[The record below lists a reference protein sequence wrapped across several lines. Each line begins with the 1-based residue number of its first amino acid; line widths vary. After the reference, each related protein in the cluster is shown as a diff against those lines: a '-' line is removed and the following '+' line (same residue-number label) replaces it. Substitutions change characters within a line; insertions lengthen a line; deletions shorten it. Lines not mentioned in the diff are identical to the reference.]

1 MIVYK
6 DGAWQ
11 GLEETS
17 IPVMDHGFLYGVGL
31 FETFRTY
38 QGSPFLF
45 QDHLKRLREG
55 LASVYIEWE
64 EDDDSLLQMIG
75 TALEKNNLTDGV
87 LRLNVTA
94 GISNWGLPNET
105 YTRPSTLLFTRPV
118 APVQDEGR
126 RAIFLQIPRNTPEG
140 SVRLKSHHYLNNL
153 LGKRELGNLADTEGI
168 FLTREGYVSEGI
180 VSNIFWVKNST
191 LYTPSI
197 STGILNGVTRQYV
210 IHLARLLGVK
220 VEEGTFTKDELLHS
234 EEVFVT
240 NSTQEMV
247 RINQVDEVEFPK
259 AGWHSLF
266 ERLRELYKEST
277 YRQLQSY
284 QQAKRV
290 DIQNGKDKLISE

>member
-6 DGAWQ
+6 DGSWQ
-11 GLEETS
+11 PLENTS

-55 LASVYIEWE
+55 LSSVYIEWE
-64 EDDDSLLQMIG
+64 DDDKSLQRLIEM
-75 TALEKNNLTDGV
+75 ALEKNGLTDGV

-94 GISNWGLPNET
+94 GISNWGLPNEI
-105 YTRPSTLLFTRPV
+105 YKKPSTLLFTRPV
-118 APVQDEGR
+118 APVQDQGR
-126 RAIFLQIPRNTPEG
+126 RAVFLQIPRNTPEG

-153 LGKRELGNLADTEGI
+153 LGKRELVKDADAEGI
-168 FLTREGYVSEGI
+168 FLTKEGYVAEGI
-180 VSNIFWVKNST
+180 VSNIFWVKHNT

-197 STGILNGVTRQYV
+197 ATGILNGVTRQYV
-210 IHLARLLGVK
+210 IHLASLLGVK
-220 VEEGTFTKDELLHS
+220 VEEGTYTKEELLCS

-247 RINQVDEVEFPK
+247 RISRVDEVEFSKTRHP
-259 AGWHSLF
+259 LF

-277 YRQLQSY
+277 DRQLQSY

-290 DIQNGKDKLISE
+290 EIQNGKDKLISE

>member
-1 MIVYK
+1 MIVYM
-6 DGAWQ
+6 DGSWQ
-11 GLEETS
+11 PLENTS

-45 QDHLKRLREG
+45 RDHLKRLREG
-55 LASVYIEWE
+55 LSSVYIEWE
-64 EDDDSLLQMIG
+64 EDDESLQQLIG
-75 TALEKNNLTDGV
+75 MALEKNGLTDGV

-105 YTRPSTLLFTRPV
+105 YTKPSTLLFTRPV

-126 RAIFLQIPRNTPEG
+126 RAVFLQIPRNTPEG

-153 LGKRELGNLADTEGI
+153 LGKRELGKLSDAEGI

-180 VSNIFWVKNST
+180 VSNIFWVKNNT

-210 IHLARLLGVK
+210 IHLASLLGVK
-220 VEEGTFTKDELLHS
+220 VEEGTFTKEELLRS
-234 EEVFVT
+234 EAAFVT

-247 RINQVDEVEFPK
+247 RISRVDEVEFSVIP
-259 AGWHSLF
+259 HPLF
-266 ERLRELYKEST
+266 ERLKELYKEST
-277 YRQLQSY
+277 NRQLQSY

-290 DIQNGKDKLISE
+290 EIQNGKDKLISE

>member
-6 DGAWQ
+6 DGSWQ
-11 GLEETS
+11 PIENTS

-55 LASVYIEWE
+55 LSSVYIEWE
-64 EDDDSLLQMIG
+64 EDDESLQQLIG
-75 TALEKNNLTDGV
+75 MALEKNGLADGV

-105 YTRPSTLLFTRPV
+105 YTKPSTLLFTRPL

-126 RAIFLQIPRNTPEG
+126 RAVFLQIPRNTPEG

-153 LGKRELGNLADTEGI
+153 LGKRELGKLSDTEGI
-168 FLTREGYVSEGI
+168 FLTREGYVAEGV
-180 VSNIFWVKNST
+180 VSNIFWVKNNT

-210 IHLARLLGVK
+210 IHLASLLGVK
-220 VEEGTFTKDELLHS
+220 VEEGTFTKEDLLRS

-247 RINQVDEVEFPK
+247 RISRVDDVEFSIIR
-259 AGWHSLF
+259 HTLF
-266 ERLRELYKEST
+266 ERLKELYKEST
-277 YRQLQSY
+277 NRQLRSY

-290 DIQNGKDKLISE
+290 EIQNGKDELISE

>member
-6 DGAWQ
+6 DGSWQ
-11 GLEETS
+11 PLENTS

-55 LASVYIEWE
+55 LSSVYIEWE
-64 EDDDSLLQMIG
+64 EDDESLLQLIG
-75 TALEKNNLTDGV
+75 MALEKNGLADGV

-105 YTRPSTLLFTRPV
+105 YTKPSTLLFTRPL

-126 RAIFLQIPRNTPEG
+126 RAVFLQIPRNTPEG

-153 LGKRELGNLADTEGI
+153 LGKRELGKLSDAEGI
-168 FLTREGYVSEGI
+168 FLTREGYVAEGV
-180 VSNIFWVKNST
+180 VSNIFWVKNNT

-210 IHLARLLGVK
+210 IHLASLLGVK
-220 VEEGTFTKDELLHS
+220 VEEGTFTKEDLLRS

-247 RINQVDEVEFPK
+247 RISRVDDVEFSIIR
-259 AGWHSLF
+259 HTLF
-266 ERLRELYKEST
+266 ERLKELYKEST
-277 YRQLQSY
+277 NRQLRSY

-290 DIQNGKDKLISE
+290 EIQNGKDELISE

>member
-6 DGAWQ
+6 DGSWQ
-11 GLEETS
+11 PLENTS

-45 QDHLKRLREG
+45 QDHLNRLREG
-55 LASVYIEWE
+55 LSSVYIEWE
-64 EDDDSLLQMIG
+64 EDDKSLQQLIG
-75 TALEKNNLTDGV
+75 MALERNGLTDGV

-105 YTRPSTLLFTRPV
+105 YTKPSTLLFTRPV

-126 RAIFLQIPRNTPEG
+126 RAVFLQIPRNTPEG

-153 LGKRELGNLADTEGI
+153 LGKREIAKHADAEGI

-180 VSNIFWVKNST
+180 VSNVFWVKNNT

-210 IHLARLLGVK
+210 IHLASLLGVK
-220 VEEGTFTKDELLHS
+220 VEEGTFTKDDLLGS

-247 RINQVDEVEFPK
+247 RIARVDEVEFPVIR
-259 AGWHSLF
+259 HPLF
-266 ERLRELYKEST
+266 DRLKELYKEST
-277 YRQLQSY
+277 NRQLQSY

-290 DIQNGKDKLISE
+290 EIQNGKDKLISE

>member
-1 MIVYK
+1 
-6 DGAWQ
+6 
-11 GLEETS
+11 
-17 IPVMDHGFLYGVGL
+17 MDHGFLYGVGL

-55 LASVYIEWE
+55 LSSVYIEWE
-64 EDDDSLLQMIG
+64 EDDESLQQLIEM
-75 TALEKNNLTDGV
+75 ALKKNGLTDGV

-105 YTRPSTLLFTRPV
+105 YTKPSTILFTRPV

-126 RAIFLQIPRNTPEG
+126 RAVFLQIPRNTPEG

-153 LGKRELGNLADTEGI
+153 LGKRELAKYADAEGI

-180 VSNIFWVKNST
+180 VSNIFWVKNNT

-210 IHLARLLGVK
+210 IHLASLLGVK
-220 VEEGTFTKDELLHS
+220 VEEGTFTKEELLRS

-247 RINQVDEVEFPK
+247 RISRVDEVEFSVIRHP
-259 AGWHSLF
+259 LF

-277 YRQLQSY
+277 DRQLQSH

-290 DIQNGKDKLISE
+290 EIQNGKDKLISE

>member
-1 MIVYK
+1 MIVYM
-6 DGAWQ
+6 DGSWKS
-11 GLEETS
+11 LENTS

-55 LASVYIEWE
+55 LSSVYIEWE
-64 EDDDSLLQMIG
+64 EDDESLQQLIE
-75 TALEKNNLTDGV
+75 TALEKNGLTDGV

-94 GISNWGLPNET
+94 GISNWGLPNVT
-105 YTRPSTLLFTRPV
+105 YTKPSTLLFTRPL

-126 RAIFLQIPRNTPEG
+126 RAVFLQIPRNTPEG

-153 LGKRELGNLADTEGI
+153 LGKRELGKLSDAEGI

-180 VSNIFWVKNST
+180 VSNIFWVKDNT

-210 IHLARLLGVK
+210 IHLASLLGVK
-220 VEEGTFTKDELLHS
+220 VEEGTFTKEELLRS

-247 RINQVDEVEFPK
+247 RISRVDEVGFSVSRHP
-259 AGWHSLF
+259 LF
-266 ERLRELYKEST
+266 ERLRELYIEST
-277 YRQLQSY
+277 NRQLQSY

-290 DIQNGKDKLISE
+290 EIQNGKDKLISE

>member
-6 DGAWQ
+6 DGSWQ
-11 GLEETS
+11 PLENTS

-55 LASVYIEWE
+55 LSSVYIEWE
-64 EDDDSLLQMIG
+64 EDDESLQQLIRM
-75 TALEKNNLTDGV
+75 ALEKNGLTDGV

-105 YTRPSTLLFTRPV
+105 YTKPSTLLFTRPV

-126 RAIFLQIPRNTPEG
+126 RAVFLQIPRNTPEG

-153 LGKRELGNLADTEGI
+153 LGKRELATHADAEGI

-180 VSNIFWVKNST
+180 VSNIFWVKNNT

-210 IHLARLLGVK
+210 IHLASLLGVK
-220 VEEGTFTKDELLHS
+220 VEEGTFPKEELLGS

-247 RINQVDEVEFPK
+247 RISRVDEVEFSRIRHP
-259 AGWHSLF
+259 LF

-277 YRQLQSY
+277 NRQLQSY

-290 DIQNGKDKLISE
+290 EIQNGEDKLISE

>member
-1 MIVYK
+1 MIVYM
-6 DGAWQ
+6 DGSWKP
-11 GLEETS
+11 LENTS

-55 LASVYIEWE
+55 LSSVYIEWE
-64 EDDDSLLQMIG
+64 EDDESLQQLIE
-75 TALEKNNLTDGV
+75 TALEKNGLTDGV

-105 YTRPSTLLFTRPV
+105 YTKPSTLLFTRPV
-118 APVQDEGR
+118 APVQDGGR
-126 RAIFLQIPRNTPEG
+126 KAVFLQIPRNTPEG

-153 LGKRELGNLADTEGI
+153 LGKREIAKHADAEGI

-180 VSNIFWVKNST
+180 VSNIFWVKNNT

-210 IHLARLLGVK
+210 IHLASLLGVK
-220 VEEGTFTKDELLHS
+220 VEEGTYTKEELLRS

-247 RINQVDEVEFPK
+247 RISRVDEVEFSVSRHP
-259 AGWHSLF
+259 LF

-277 YRQLQSY
+277 NRQLRSY

-290 DIQNGKDKLISE
+290 EIQNGKDKLISE

>member
-6 DGAWQ
+6 DGLWQ
-11 GLEETS
+11 PIEEAS

-45 QDHLKRLREG
+45 QDHLKRLRQG
-55 LASVYIEWE
+55 LSSVYIEWE
-64 EDDDSLLQMIG
+64 EEDDFLLRIIDR
-75 TALEKNNLTDGV
+75 ALEKNGLADGV

-105 YTRPSTLLFTRPV
+105 YTRPSTILFTRPV
-118 APVQDEGR
+118 APVREEGR
-126 RAIFLQIPRNTPEG
+126 RAVFLQITRNTPEG

-153 LGKRELGNLADTEGI
+153 LGKRELGKLSDAEGI
-168 FLTREGYVSEGI
+168 FLTKEGYVAEGI
-180 VSNIFWVKNST
+180 VSNIFWVKNNT
-191 LYTPSI
+191 LYTPDI

-210 IHLARLLGVK
+210 LHLATLLGVE
-220 VEEGTFTKDELLHS
+220 VCEGSFAKEELLQA

-247 RINQVDEVEFPK
+247 RISRVDEVEFPK
-259 AGWHSLF
+259 SLHPLF
-266 ERLRELYKEST
+266 ERLRALYIEST
-277 YRQLQSY
+277 NRQLQSH

-290 DIQNGKDKLISE
+290 EIENGKDKLISE